1 MKRQVTC
8 GDVKIGGGAPISI
21 QSMTNTKTADVK
33 GTMRQI
39 DRLTEA
45 GCQIIRLAVPDMDA
59 ALALKEIKNKAK
71 IPVVADIHFDYRLA
85 LAAMESG
92 VDKIRINPGNIGSEE
107 NVRKVVE
114 MAKARRIP
122 IRVGVNSGSL
132 EKDILARDG
141 GVTAE
146 GLAESALRNTALL
159 EKFGF
164 EDIVISL
171 KSSNVKMN
179 DRAYRIVDEACD
191 YPLHIGVTEAGTPAR
206 GRTKSAAGIGALLL
220 SGIGDTMRVSL
231 TADPVQEVLFAR
243 ELLDVLD
250 IRKSGIE
257 IVSCPTCGRTEVDLE
272 GIIAR
277 VEQRLEP
284 LKKAFEAGRASG
296 QAAGSA
302 GEEAAGASGT
312 EAAGAASMKIAVMGC
327 VVNGPGEAREADI
340 GVACGKGKGV
350 LIKKGEIL
358 KQVAEENIPEEI
370 CRLAEEYA
378 EVTYGIHTF

>member
-21 QSMTNTKTADVK
+21 QSMTNTHTADVES
-33 GTMRQI
+33 TMRQI
-39 DRLTEA
+39 DQLTEM
-45 GCQIIRLAVPDMDA
+45 GCEIIRLAVPDMDA
-59 ALALKEIKNKAK
+59 AIALKEIKSKSK

-85 LAAMESG
+85 IAAMESG
-92 VDKIRINPGNIGSEE
+92 VDKIRINPGNIGGEE

-114 MAKARRIP
+114 LAKARRIP

-141 GVTAE
+141 GVTAQ
-146 GLAESALRNTALL
+146 GLADSALRNVHLL
-159 EKFGF
+159 EKFDF

-179 DRAYRIVDEACD
+179 DEAYRIVDRSCD

-220 SGIGDTMRVSL
+220 AGIGDTMRVSL
-231 TADPVQEVLFAR
+231 TADPLQEVLFAK
-243 ELLDVLD
+243 ELLAVLD

-272 GIIAR
+272 RIINQ
-277 VEQRLEP
+277 VELELEP
-284 LKKAFEAGRASG
+284 LKQAFDLASRKIWTG
-296 QAAGSA
+296 PKD
-302 GEEAAGASGT
+302 ELREDT
-312 EAAGAASMKIAVMGC
+312 PNMKIAVMGC
-327 VVNGPGEAREADI
+327 AVNGPGEAKEADI
-340 GVACGKGKGV
+340 GVACGKSKGV
-350 LIKKGEIL
+350 LSSRGEIL
-358 KQVAEENIPEEI
+358 QQVPEYEIPAALA
-370 CRLAEEYA
+370 RLAWEYA
-378 EVTYGIHTF
+378 WDTFGISQH

>member
-8 GDVKIGGGAPISI
+8 GGVKIGGGAPVSI
-21 QSMTNTKTADVK
+21 QSMTNTNTADVRASL
-33 GTMRQI
+33 RQI
-39 DRLTEA
+39 DALTEA
-45 GCQIIRLAVPDMDA
+45 GCEIIRLAVPNMDA
-59 ALALKEIKNKAK
+59 ALALKEIKAKSK

-85 LAAMESG
+85 IAAMESG
-92 VDKIRINPGNIGSEE
+92 VDKIRINPGNIGDEE

-114 MAKARRIP
+114 LAKARRIP

-141 GVTAE
+141 KVTAE
-146 GLAESALRNTALL
+146 GLAESALRNVALL

-171 KSSNVKMN
+171 KSSDVKMN
-179 DRAYRIVDEACD
+179 DQAYRIVDAKSE

-243 ELLDVLD
+243 ELLDVLG

-257 IVSCPTCGRTEVDLE
+257 IISCPTCGRTEVDLE
-272 GIIAR
+272 QIIAR
-277 VEQRLEP
+277 VEQRLTP
-284 LKKAFEAGRASG
+284 LKQAFEAHIKAGRP
-296 QAAGSA
+296 
-302 GEEAAGASGT
+302 EEPPH
-312 EAAGAASMKIAVMGC
+312 MKIAVMGC

-340 GVACGKGKGV
+340 GVACGRGKGV
-350 LIKKGEIL
+350 LMAGGEIL
-358 KQVAEENIPEEI
+358 RQVTEENIPEELVK
-370 CRLAEEYA
+370 LAEEYA
-378 EVTYGIHTF
+378 ENTYGIHTI

>member
-296 QAAGSA
+296 
-302 GEEAAGASGT
+302 EATGAV
-312 EAAGAASMKIAVMGC
+312 SMKIAVMGC

>member
-21 QSMTNTKTADVK
+21 QSMTNTKTADVEA
-33 GTMRQI
+33 TMRQI

-45 GCQIIRLAVPDMDA
+45 GCEIIRLAVPDRDA
-59 ALALKEIKNKAK
+59 AEALREIKRRSK
-71 IPVVADIHFDYRLA
+71 IPVVADIHFDYKLA
-85 LAAMESG
+85 LASMEAG

-132 EKDILARDG
+132 EKDIVARDG

-146 GLAESALRNTALL
+146 GLAESALRNVRLL
-159 EKFGF
+159 EKFDF

-179 DRAYRIVDEACD
+179 DQAYRIVDASCD

-272 GIIAR
+272 RIIERIEA
-277 VEQRLEP
+277 RLEP
-284 LKKAFEAGRASG
+284 LKKAFEARRTNESG
-296 QAAGSA
+296 
-302 GEEAAGASGT
+302 
-312 EAAGAASMKIAVMGC
+312 MKIAVMGC

-350 LIKKGEIL
+350 LIQKGEIL
-358 KQVAEENIPEEI
+358 KQVDEENIPEEI

-378 EVTYGIHTF
+378 EITYGIHTIR

>member
-21 QSMTNTKTADVK
+21 QSMTNTKTADVEA
-33 GTMRQI
+33 TMRQI

-45 GCQIIRLAVPDMDA
+45 GCEIIRLAVPDRDA
-59 ALALKEIKNKAK
+59 AEALKEIKRRSK
-71 IPVVADIHFDYRLA
+71 IPVVADIHFDYKLA
-85 LAAMESG
+85 LVSMEAG

-132 EKDILARDG
+132 EKDIVARDG

-146 GLAESALRNTALL
+146 GLAESALRNVRLL
-159 EKFGF
+159 EKFDF

-179 DRAYRIVDEACD
+179 DQAYRIVDASCD

-272 GIIAR
+272 RIIERIEA
-277 VEQRLEP
+277 RLEP
-284 LKKAFEAGRASG
+284 LKKAFEARRTGG
-296 QAAGSA
+296 AAGTDSA
-302 GEEAAGASGT
+302 PA
-312 EAAGAASMKIAVMGC
+312 AASMKIAVMGC

-350 LIKKGEIL
+350 LIQKGEIL
-358 KQVAEENIPEEI
+358 KQVDEETIPEEI

-378 EVTYGIHTF
+378 EITYGIHTIR